1 MRSKIALFAVAL
13 AASGCAG
20 VGDLQAF
27 NDAGS
32 TGRALGM
39 TMRTVDSTCIVL
51 TGHLCGVRQL
61 NTAAANASYGQLKQ
75 LPYHLKSGQPA
86 QKVSELHHVFE

>member
-1 MRSKIALFAVAL
+1 MRSEIALIALAL

-20 VGDLQAF
+20 VGDIQAL
-27 NDAGS
+27 NDAG
-32 TGRALGM
+32 TAGRTFGA
-39 TMRTVDSTCIVL
+39 TMRTIDSTCIVL